1 MKTITWKPSKRQE
14 QALELLEDSMH
25 TEIFY
30 GGGAQVAESL
40 ILDVRG

>member
-14 QALELLEDSMH
+14 RALELLNDNVH

-30 GGGAQVAESL
+30 GGGA
-40 ILDVRG
+40 